1 MTVRAC
7 DGIWHWPADDW
18 TAFVVLGALSAEPE
32 TLEELTLAIKRYLP
46 NFELADDLR
55 ATSIEQAAADEMP
68 WCCVDLIGR
77 TALAG
82 GGFELPDKNGAYQ
95 PFEDEEVDG
104 CRVVWLDTPADW
116 HFGAADID
124 WLSLVT
130 QRAGAPPSR
139 CIDTRAV
146 LFGQPLLDFLVQR
159 VAAAGEV
166 SADLDDEQQSQRI
179 RSIHAEWLMTERAD
193 LAGCT
198 PRQVLLRDRNRLC
211 FDMEH
216 RQYQWSMNRKAP
228 PALPRNSCAY
238 RYAGFGTIEVVMYF
252 DLVRFLVCEAFSCS
266 GEPGITD
273 RLAEVRDLWL
283 ASPYED
289 SNTGMTAAE
298 MIESERRRMPITGNG
313 HPLHDDCPLCQAE
326 ASGEF
331 GPMFLGFDGHHLELE
346 DEFAFSLAETREE
359 WEQEQ
364 EDHRRFSEEMDRK
377 SAERKAA
384 GEDDASIRKNSY
396 VNWDGLPPEL
406 ARGALGFHL
415 AELVTNLKESGADEQ
430 TRDALNAA
438 FVAFSAATDPVNLAS
453 AAEQL
458 RERLEMI
465 AQEYPEL
472 VSKSADLQSRLD
484 EVLRPR
490 IDDDVPF

>member
-1 MTVRAC
+1 MTVRAR
-7 DGIWHWPADDW
+7 DGIRRWPADDW

-32 TLEELTLAIKRYLP
+32 TLEELTLAMKRYLP
-46 NFELADDLR
+46 NFELDDELQ
-55 ATSIEQAAADEMP
+55 ATSIDQAAAVELP

-82 GGFELPDKNGAYQ
+82 GGFELPDKNGACQ

-104 CRVVWLDTPADW
+104 YRVVWLDTPADW
-116 HFGAADID
+116 HFGAADAD
-124 WLSLVT
+124 WLSLVA
-130 QRAGAPPSR
+130 QRAEAAPGR
-139 CIDTRAV
+139 RIDTRAV

-159 VAAAGEV
+159 VADAVAA

-179 RSIHAEWLMTERAD
+179 RSIHAEWLMTERQD

-216 RQYQWSMNRKAP
+216 RQHQWSMNRKAP
-228 PALPRNSCAY
+228 PALPRNSAAY

-252 DLVRFLVCEAFSCS
+252 DLVRFLICEAFSYS
-266 GEPGITD
+266 GEAGITE
-273 RLAEVRDLWL
+273 RLAEMRDLWL

-289 SNTGMTAAE
+289 SSTGMTAAE

-326 ASGEF
+326 ATGEF
-331 GPMFLGFDGHHLELE
+331 GPMFLCFDGHHLELE

-359 WEQEQ
+359 WEKEQ

-384 GEDDASIRKNSY
+384 GEDDVSIWKTSY

-430 TRDALNAA
+430 TRDALNGA
-438 FVAFSAATDPVNLAS
+438 FAAFSAATDPIILAS
-453 AAEQL
+453 AAELL

-465 AQEYPEL
+465 AQEHPEL

-484 EVLRPR
+484 EVLRSR